1 MHVETHMDGG
11 KGIRTHKVTG
21 LVNLKDFSN
30 LLTAVYNS
38 AEFDA
43 NLHSLWDVRQADFSA
58 VTPQD
63 IRALAELVRVNWAE
77 KRKNKAAIVVSG
89 LSDFGIS
96 RMYEQVLG
104 PAATGKVMVFR
115 NIKSAWDWIEGK
127 GAASPVPVHQK
138 VPESNPPQ

>member
-1 MHVETHMDGG
+1 MDGV
-11 KGIRTHKVTG
+11 KGIRTHKITG
-21 LVNLKDFSN
+21 VVNLKDFSN

-38 AEFDA
+38 AEFEA
-43 NLHSLWDVRQADFSA
+43 NLHSLWDVREADFSA

-77 KRKNKAAIVVSG
+77 KRQNKAAIVVSG

-115 NIKSAWDWIEGK
+115 NIKTAWDWIEGK
-127 GAASPVPVHQK
+127 VSTAPLVVRQK
-138 VPESNPPQ
+138 VPDSNPPR